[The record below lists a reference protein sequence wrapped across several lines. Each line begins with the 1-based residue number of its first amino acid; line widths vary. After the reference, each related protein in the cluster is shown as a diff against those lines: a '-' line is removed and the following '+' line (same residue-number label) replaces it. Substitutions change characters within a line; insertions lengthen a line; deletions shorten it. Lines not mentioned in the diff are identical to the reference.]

1 MRLNKYIQD
10 NNFPYLS
17 SLLYLTKNDIVN
29 EHIIPDNLFNLLK
42 KIGEKIGINVKR
54 SDTIFD
60 YIEKAQSNLVDLFTY
75 ATLYFLSK
83 NPKQKEQLKKDM
95 ADVLKNVNVKEI
107 TAFLMQ
113 LDRATIGLTAH
124 VRHILMSL
132 FGIEIATYNK
142 IHTDIEL
149 IQKELQ
155 KIRMLLS
162 KIKAEPKI
170 LSAFDNFEFLLM
182 SIKEDGVPMGP
193 STMTDDIATFDKRL
207 TGMVRRK
214 FKKKNRKGILSQEI
228 IRGGTNVY
236 FRKN

>member
-155 KIRMLLS
+155 K
-162 KIKAEPKI
+162 
-170 LSAFDNFEFLLM
+170 
-182 SIKEDGVPMGP
+182 
-193 STMTDDIATFDKRL
+193 
-207 TGMVRRK
+207 
-214 FKKKNRKGILSQEI
+214 
-228 IRGGTNVY
+228 
-236 FRKN
+236 